1 MKKLFFVIG
10 VLIIFALSSCNND
23 QNKFMSLDSSGL
35 TEEQIF
41 LVSHADSS
49 DLLPCIVMEDYVL
62 VIKDTDTEAQ
72 IMKVSDLSGNLYTVL
87 IMLFAVLFLLI
98 ITLAAYLIKDNYI

>member
-10 VLIIFALSSCNND
+10 VLIIFALSSCDND
-23 QNKFMSLDSSGL
+23 QNKFMPLTSSVL

-62 VIKDTDTEAQ
+62 VIKNTDTEVQ
-72 IMKVSDLSGNLYTVL
+72 IMKVLDLSGKLYTVL
-87 IMLFAVLFLLI
+87 IMFFAMLFFLLI
-98 ITLAAYLIKDNYI
+98 ILLVYLNSDNN